1 MALQRATLTNVS
13 ARTPWSIEVMFNPTE
28 YSITRGANYADQP
41 VPGLSMPILQFL
53 RGETQELEIELFLDS
68 TNLAAPDP
76 GQIPPMPPPGT
87 VAPSQ
92 APPQSKTNGMSVEFA
107 LTWIRKFI
115 EIDGELHA
123 PPVCRFDWGR
133 VHFQGV
139 MSSLKEKFQ
148 LFAEDGEVIRAR
160 LEVKFKSY
168 QSAEVQQRELN
179 LASPDRTRAETLRE
193 GETLQQL
200 AARAYG
206 DPSQWRVIAEANDID
221 RPRFVPVGMT
231 LKIPAL

>member
-1 MALQRATLTNVS
+1 MPLQRATLTNVS
-13 ARTPWSIEVMFNPTE
+13 ANTPWSIEVMFNPTI

-53 RGETQELEIELFLDS
+53 RGETRVLEMELFLDS
-68 TNLAAPDP
+68 TNLAMPDP
-76 GQIPPMPPPGT
+76 AQIPPAPPPGT

-92 APPQSKTNGMSVEFA
+92 APPQSTTNGMSVEFA

-123 PPVCRFDWGR
+123 PPVCRFSWGR
-133 VHFQGV
+133 VQFQGV
-139 MSSLKEKFQ
+139 MTSLKEKFQ
-148 LFAEDGEVIRAR
+148 LFAPDGEVIRAR
-160 LEVKFKSY
+160 LEVSFKSY

-179 LASPDRTRAETLRE
+179 LQSPDRTRAVTLKE

-200 AARAYG
+200 AERAYG
-206 DPSQWRVIAEANDID
+206 DPTQWRAIADANDID
-221 RPRFVPVGMT
+221 RPRFVPPGTT
-231 LKIPAL
+231 LKVPAL